1 MSELESFRHQ
11 VGEKVASLKCAGTE
25 QSPLLRQQMATLESR
40 LGRFDQTAA
49 ALVNEILLPRLQV
62 VASFF
67 PNAYLKQGKRHDECE
82 LWFGYCERFPA
93 SVKQEFSCEHDDAIE
108 HLVIYYS
115 VRISPVFL
123 KYDPGDKLVVP
134 LDQVNRSE
142 VAEWVEKKLLAFLD
156 DYHRLDRGDESLD
169 DELST
174 DPVCGMQVR
183 RADSAGQFSYRGHLY
198 SFCTEEC
205 QTKFEK
211 EPSRYVWF
219 HE

>member
-1 MSELESFRHQ
+1 MSELESFRQQ
-11 VGEKVASLKCAGTE
+11 VGEKVASLKCAGTVK
-25 QSPLLRQQMATLESR
+25 SPLLRQQMATLESR
-40 LGRFDQTAA
+40 LGRFEQTAA
-49 ALVNEILLPRLQV
+49 ALVNEILLPRLQL

-108 HLVIYYS
+108 HLVIYYA

-134 LDQVNRSE
+134 LERVNTSE
-142 VAEWVEKKLLAFLD
+142 IAEWVEGKLLAFLD
-156 DYHRLDRGDESLD
+156 DYRRLDRGDESLD

-174 DPVCGMQVR
+174 DPVCGMRVR
-183 RADSAGQFSYRGHLY
+183 RAESAGQFSYRGHLY
-198 SFCTEEC
+198 FFCAEEC
-205 QTKFEK
+205 QRKFEK
-211 EPSRYVWF
+211 EPSHYVWF